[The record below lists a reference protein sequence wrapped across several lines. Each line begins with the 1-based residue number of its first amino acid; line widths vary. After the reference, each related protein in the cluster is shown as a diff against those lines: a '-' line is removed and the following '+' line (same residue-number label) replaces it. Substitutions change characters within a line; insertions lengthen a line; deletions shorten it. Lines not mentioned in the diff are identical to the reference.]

1 MANMINWFETIDST
15 NSEALRQ
22 VSQCD
27 DFTVFA
33 AKFQTGG
40 RGQKGTK
47 WESAPGENLTFSVML
62 KPKNIKAQDQFII
75 AQVVTVGIRRYLKE
89 RGVES
94 TIKWPNDIYA
104 GDKKIC
110 GILIENFVTGDTLSG
125 SIVGIGLNVNQTLF
139 QSDAPNPV
147 SMSTITEV
155 EYDIKNELVLLS
167 NEIKEL
173 YKSADSSLSAPFLK
187 KLEKEYMDSLYRRE
201 GFHLYQ
207 QMPEGEVFKARISGI
222 DSSACLILER
232 EDGGVKRYSFKEIK
246 YII

>member
-1 MANMINWFETIDST
+1 MANMINWFDTIDST

-22 VSQCD
+22 FSQCD

-47 WESAPGENLTFSVML
+47 WESAPGENLTFSTIL
-62 KPKNIKAQDQFII
+62 KPKNIKAQDQFIV
-75 AQVVTVGIRRYLKE
+75 AQVVTVGIRRYLIE

-104 GDKKIC
+104 ADKKIC

-125 SIVGIGLNVNQTLF
+125 SIVGIGLNVNQSLF

-147 SMSTITEV
+147 SMSTITTLV
-155 EYDIKNELVLLS
+155 YDIKNELELLCAG
-167 NEIKEL
+167 IKEL
-173 YKSADSSLSAPFLK
+173 YKSADSATSAPFLK
-187 KLEKEYMDSLYRRE
+187 KLELEYMDSLYRRE

-207 QMPEGEVFKARISGI
+207 QMPDGEVFKARISGI

-232 EDGGVKRYSFKEIK
+232 EDGGVRRYSFKEIK

>member
-15 NSEALRQ
+15 NSEAIRRFI
-22 VSQCD
+22 QCD

-40 RGQKGTK
+40 RGQKGSK
-47 WESAPGENLTFSVML
+47 WESAPGENLTFSIIL

-75 AQVVTVGIRRYLKE
+75 AQVVTVGLKRYLKA

-94 TIKWPNDIYA
+94 TIKWPNDIYV
-104 GDKKIC
+104 GEKKVC
-110 GILIENFVTGDTLSG
+110 GILIENFVSGDTLSG

-139 QSDAPNPV
+139 KSDAPNPV
-147 SMSTITEV
+147 SMSMITSEV
-155 EYDIKNELVLLS
+155 FDIKKELEFLS
-167 NEIKEL
+167 NVIKEL
-173 YKSADSSLSAPFLK
+173 YESADSSPSLSFLK
-187 KLEKEYMDSLYRRE
+187 KLEMEYLGSLYRRE

-207 QMPEGEVFKARISGI
+207 EMPEGEVFKARISGI

>member
-1 MANMINWFETIDST
+1 MANMINWFDTIDST

-22 VSQCD
+22 FSQCD

-47 WESAPGENLTFSVML
+47 WESAPGENLTFSIIL
-62 KPKNIKAQDQFII
+62 KPKNIKAQSQFII
-75 AQVVTVGIRRYLKE
+75 AQVVTVGLKRYLKE
-89 RGVES
+89 RGVNS

-139 QSDAPNPV
+139 ESDAPNPV
-147 SMSTITEV
+147 SMSILTKEIF
-155 EYDIKNELVLLS
+155 DIKKELELLS
-167 NEIKEL
+167 NIIGEL
-173 YKSADSSLSAPFLK
+173 YESADSLPSAPFVK
-187 KLEKEYMDSLYRRE
+187 KLETEYMDSLYRRE
-201 GFHLYQ
+201 GYHLYQ
-207 QMPEGEVFKARISGI
+207 QMPQGEVFRARISGI